1 MSTGESVFLFAIAV
15 TMGGALTAVFA
26 GSIVHAMLGLIAAM
40 FGIAGLYV
48 YLNNTFLAM
57 MQILIYVGAIS
68 ILIAFAIMLLGPD
81 SSKKSADFRAFG
93 KLVSALAVALVS
105 VAMFVRFI
113 VTNLKGDPHAAFA
126 VTAKDLGRIF
136 TDRLVL
142 PFELISLLLV
152 VAIIGAVML
161 SIGSRNSR
169 GDK

>member
-1 MSTGESVFLFAIAV
+1 MSIGESIFLLAIAV

-26 GSIVHAMLGLIAAM
+26 GSIVHAMLGLITAM

-81 SSKKSADFRAFG
+81 SRKYTGFSVPG
-93 KLVSALAVALVS
+93 KLISALAVAAVS
-105 VAMFVRFI
+105 VVMFVRFI
-113 VTNLKGDPHAAFA
+113 LTNLKGDPHAAAYA

-161 SIGSRNSR
+161 SISSRNSR